1 MPRHSVH
8 GRVERKE
15 KKSPQKALRFL
26 RSPQNA
32 QEEGDASHIAANAP
46 ASGKMPKMYDF

>member
-15 KKSPQKALRFL
+15 KKSPQNARRALGR
-26 RSPQNA
+26 PQKA
-32 QEEGDASHIAANAP
+32 QEEGNSARIAANAP
-46 ASGKMPKMYDF
+46 MSKKRAKSRVF